1 MLSEEINEITSKI
14 NELTASVLP
23 DFYLDVLIDPNMS
36 TEDLLSEIKDVYER
50 GGGNIIKPVVK
61 YVPGGNGG
69 NVAKTLA
76 KLGVSTTFI
85 TETSDLGVKLLEY
98 FFQPLGV
105 KIQAIAT
112 GIMASSAIFELSSE
126 GGNKANVMFSS
137 SGSIA
142 SFSSK
147 TLTKDQWDT
156 LNQSSIIVI
165 TNAQNLVMEDLVER
179 ILSTVP
185 ENTIISVDF
194 SDLTP
199 HETRIE
205 GFRRRLL
212 NHPKRPPQI
221 IAGNENEFCM
231 LAQEPNSTPLEAGLS
246 LSSDFP
252 DILFALHMADCSYLW
267 QKKKMIASKECF
279 SISLQHATGAGDA
292 WHAGFLLGWQGGL
305 SFEDTLLFAN
315 AVAAFQLSKGKVGSL
330 ADISQF
336 INDTPLK
343 KSSN

>member
-1 MLSEEINEITSKI
+1 MLGKEINEITIEI
-14 NELTASVLP
+14 NQLTASVLP
-23 DFYLDVLIDPNMS
+23 DFYLDILIDPNMS
-36 TEDLLSEIKDVYER
+36 INDLLYEIKDVYER

-76 KLGVSTTFI
+76 KLGMSTTFI
-85 TETSDLGVKLLEY
+85 TETSDLGIELLEH

-105 KIQAIAT
+105 KIQASAT
-112 GIMASSAIFELSSE
+112 GIMASSAIFELSSK

-147 TLTKDQWDT
+147 TLTEEQWRT

-165 TNAQNLVMEDLVER
+165 TNAQNLMMEELVER

-185 ENTIISVDF
+185 DNTIVSVDF

-199 HETRIE
+199 HESRIE
-205 GFRRRLL
+205 GFRERLL
-212 NHPKRPPQI
+212 NHSKRPPQL

-231 LAQEPNSTPLEAGLS
+231 LAQDLNSTPLEAGFS

-252 DILFALHMADCSYLW
+252 EILFALHMADCSYLW
-267 QKKKMIASKECF
+267 HKKKMIASKECF

-315 AVAAFQLSKGKVGSL
+315 AVAAFQLSKGNMGSL
-330 ADISQF
+330 DDIYQF
-336 INDTPLK
+336 IKDTPLK